1 MGKAFAVFTGV
12 VVLGGGS
19 AWAINSGLVRTVD
32 EIKQSPGFTA
42 GWSRAEQHPALLSA
56 IGPPSLPP
64 FSLTE
69 FIQGRQRWDFT
80 ASVTETMET
89 GQHGLRSV
97 RSERN
102 EIEVPIRGPSGR
114 GQLTIH
120 AAETPGKGWGPI
132 KLEARIDGRGQPLDL
147 LSDWNPGK
155 APDPPR

>member
-1 MGKAFAVFTGV
+1 MGKALAVVTGV
-12 VVLGGGS
+12 LVLGAGS
-19 AWAINSGLVRTVD
+19 AGAIKFGLGRTAD
-32 EIKQSPGFTA
+32 EIKQAPGFSA
-42 GWSRAEQHPALLSA
+42 GWSRAEQHPALLGA
-56 IGPPSLPP
+56 IGPPSLAP

-102 EIEVPIRGPSGR
+102 EIDVPIRGPGGR

-120 AAETPGKGWGPI
+120 AAETPGKGWSPT
-132 KLEARIDGRGQPLDL
+132 KLEARIEGRGQPLDL
-147 LSDWNPGK
+147 LAAGSPGRV
-155 APDPPR
+155 PDVPR

>member
-12 VVLGGGS
+12 VVLGAGS
-19 AWAINSGLVRTVD
+19 AGAINFGLGRTVD
-32 EIKQSPGFTA
+32 EIKQAPGFTA
-42 GWSRAEQHPALLSA
+42 GWSRAERHPALISA
-56 IGPPSLPP
+56 MGPPSLAP

-102 EIEVPIRGPSGR
+102 EIDVPIRGPSGR

-120 AAETPGKGWGPI
+120 AAERPGQGWSPT

-147 LSDWNPGK
+147 L
-155 APDPPR
+155 AAETPP